1 MGKGPESVKI
11 IFGSSYGK
19 GTRVCEIYIR
29 GPLMGTFLL
38 SLLMGMGPKSMK
50 IIFGSPY
57 GDLFIWSPYGKG
69 TRICE
74 IYIKGPLMG
83 RDMGPESV
91 KFILRVPL
99 WEGIWD
105 PSLSMSHL
113 IFNLKNIRKGAVPPP
128 LPRFYDKKKPTT
140 LHPAP
145 DSQPSTL
152 NPAPSPLPSIYYI
165 YKNARA
171 SLAFDSSQLSKK
183 LKKCLTI

>member
-1 MGKGPESVKI
+1 
-11 IFGSSYGK
+11 
-19 GTRVCEIYIR
+19 
-29 GPLMGTFLL
+29 MGTFLL
-38 SLLMGMGPKSMK
+38 SLLMGMGPESVK
-50 IIFGSPY
+50 
-57 GDLFIWSPYGKG
+57 FILG
-69 TRICE
+69 
-74 IYIKGPLMG
+74 GPLMG

-91 KFILRVPL
+91 KFILGVPL

-113 IFNLKNIRKGAVPPP
+113 IFNLKNIRKGAVPLP
-128 LPRFYDKKKPTT
+128 LPRFYDKKSVVPLTQ
-140 LHPAP
+140 ARFV
-145 DSQPSTL
+145 TL